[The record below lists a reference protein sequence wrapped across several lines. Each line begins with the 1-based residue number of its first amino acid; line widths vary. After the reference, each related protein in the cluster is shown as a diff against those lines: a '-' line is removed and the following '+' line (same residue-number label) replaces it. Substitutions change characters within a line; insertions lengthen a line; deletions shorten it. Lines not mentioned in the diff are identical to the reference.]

1 MDKKQIW
8 LVGVAFGV
16 DTFCW
21 RVRVNAN
28 AVGSNPAYLISKDCI
43 CSLFYLI
50 NFSEMTKLNSP
61 MMQLKKDRFTPI
73 LSLYHIP
80 DSIVFKFHS
89 HPCSFSPS

>member
-28 AVGSNPAYLISKDCI
+28 AVGSNPAYLII
-43 CSLFYLI
+43 
-50 NFSEMTKLNSP
+50 
-61 MMQLKKDRFTPI
+61 R
-73 LSLYHIP
+73 
-80 DSIVFKFHS
+80 
-89 HPCSFSPS
+89 